1 MPLGQA
7 PTAAAAHPSALHR
20 GPKPVQDAKQSLH
33 RPSSA
38 VARLRGRTQP
48 DADEPPAAT
57 AERPPA
63 KPADRSRVQEELK
76 SVLAGTIAL
85 TKVLQDQLHEL
96 KLKGWNVSSRA
107 T

>member
-1 MPLGQA
+1 MPKSV
-7 PTAAAAHPSALHR
+7 H
-20 GPKPVQDAKQSLH
+20 DAKQSLH

-57 AERPPA
+57 AAAAAERSLA